1 MVDWININGE
11 ERNEIINNIVSILN
25 EAELEKDDSFWS
37 VEQIELVKKEF
48 AELKKWA
55 ERGKILL
62 KYGKKHFMLESTYMI
77 TDSIKPLTNTK
88 LGIKILLFQEL
99 LRKI

>member
-11 ERNEIINNIVSILN
+11 EKNEIINNIVSILN
-25 EAELEKDDSFWS
+25 EVELEKDDSFWS

-62 KYGKKHFMLESTYMI
+62 KYGK
-77 TDSIKPLTNTK
+77 N
-88 LGIKILLFQEL
+88 ILC
-99 LRKI
+99 

>member
-62 KYGKKHFMLESTYMI
+62 KYGKKTFYVRINIHDHGLHQTFNQY
-77 TDSIKPLTNTK
+77 
-88 LGIKILLFQEL
+88 
-99 LRKI
+99 